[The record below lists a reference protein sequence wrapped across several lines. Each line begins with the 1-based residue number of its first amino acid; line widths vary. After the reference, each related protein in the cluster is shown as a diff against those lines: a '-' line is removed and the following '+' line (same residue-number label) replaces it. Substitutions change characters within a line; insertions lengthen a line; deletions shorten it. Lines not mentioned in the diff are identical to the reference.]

1 MFRNNF
7 FQRHF
12 LWVVVVLTAVLSTSC
27 ASFGSK
33 RLIASHTAYNDAV
46 QLTVAR
52 EVLANIVRS
61 RYSDPMQFIA
71 VNAIN
76 ASFSVSVSGSAGVG
90 GIGQAGTVGEAAGAA
105 GYSDSPT
112 ITFMPQSDAAFY
124 KSFFGLFDVEET
136 VLFGLAYRYAR
147 TDPGWQELSLRFS
160 FGSINDANDFT
171 YGKMNELYNQRVKA
185 LAQLLLLGATYQQV
199 PEWDFDSS
207 AITAT
212 KVTGEDR
219 VNAFKHGLYF
229 IEEDNGE
236 KLRLARYR
244 MVLALTLPAAD
255 APEAINAL
263 EDLGVEPGRKQY
275 VLRPPLHATPGITD
289 PYAIWVTPRSMADVI
304 GLATRF
310 VDVPTPH
317 LRFVPPL
324 EPITGES
331 SVISAIRIR
340 SSEKLPSF
348 PYRIQHRGYWFY
360 VDDSEIETKMF
371 FEAIVAAYSSRV
383 GSKQAGDEGPQV
395 VLPVGG

>member
-7 FQRHF
+7 LQRHF

-46 QLTVAR
+46 QLTVSR

-112 ITFMPQSDAAFY
+112 ITFIPQSDAAFY

-160 FGSINDANDFT
+160 FGSINDANDLT

-185 LAQLLLLGATYQQV
+185 LAQLLLLGATFQQV

-207 AITAT
+207 AIAKA
-212 KVTGEDR
+212 KVTAEDK
-219 VNAFKHGLYF
+219 VKAFKDGLYF

-236 KLRLARYR
+236 NVRLARYR
-244 MVLALTLPAAD
+244 MVLALTLPAPN
-255 APEAINAL
+255 APEVIKAL

>member
-46 QLTVAR
+46 QLTVSR

-112 ITFMPQSDAAFY
+112 ITFIPQSDAAFY

-340 SSEKLPSF
+340 SSEKPPSF